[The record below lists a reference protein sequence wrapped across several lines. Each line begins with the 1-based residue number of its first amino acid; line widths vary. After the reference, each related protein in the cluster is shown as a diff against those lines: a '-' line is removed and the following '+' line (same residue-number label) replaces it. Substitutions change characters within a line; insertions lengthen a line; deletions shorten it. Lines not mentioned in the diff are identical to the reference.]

1 MLLQVNQKVC
11 CVIATIGIFLAC
23 MSDGRAQGLIWSS
36 NYGGGY
42 NEQGYSGCRLPDG
55 GYVVL
60 GSTYSFGDGDHDI
73 YLLRLNSF
81 GDTLWTRSYGGSD
94 ADYGHDI
101 QPTNDSGFIIVGL
114 TRSFGSGNGDV
125 YLIKTDSCGN
135 VTWART
141 FGGGEFDEGCS
152 VRQTADGGFVV
163 CGTTNSSGAG
173 FADVYLLKTDAEG
186 NLQWSKT
193 FGGGSGESGSVVRR
207 TLDGGYIMVGS
218 TGSFGDGYSSIYV
231 IRTDDSGDSLW
242 TKTFGGLK
250 ADFGYSV
257 ETLPD
262 GSFVFAGASSS
273 FGLGYADAYVFKTD
287 SDGSLLWEQVYG
299 GSKDDRAYA
308 VLPTS
313 DGGYIMAGT
322 TESFGSGKI
331 DCYVVRTD
339 PLGEVIW
346 KSTYGGDKSDF
357 CRNIVTEPG
366 SFCLIGH
373 SYSFTSGGSDI
384 YVVKA
389 DGEHMTPV
397 EEINQSE
404 LPESFVLAQNYPN
417 PFNMST
423 TIEFTLPRS
432 SPIRLTIYNVLGQAV
447 ALWEISHAPAG
458 TGFIIWDGH
467 DPSGSPV
474 SSGVYFYR
482 FESAGLVQTKKMVLL
497 K

>member
-1 MLLQVNQKVC
+1 MLLQLNQKVC
-11 CVIATIGIFLAC
+11 CLLATIGILLAC
-23 MSDGRAQGLIWSS
+23 MSEGQAQGLIWSS
-36 NYGGGY
+36 NYGGDY
-42 NEQGYSGCRLPDG
+42 NEQGYSGCALPDG
-55 GYVVL
+55 GYAVL
-60 GSTYSFGDGDHDI
+60 GSTFSFGDGDHDI

-81 GDTLWTRSYGGSD
+81 GDTLWTRSYGGSS

-101 QPTNDSGFIIVGL
+101 QTTSDSGFIIVGL

-125 YLIKTDSCGN
+125 YLIKTDSSGN
-135 VTWART
+135 VTWSRT
-141 FGGGEFDEGCS
+141 FGGGEFDEGWS
-152 VRQTADGGFVV
+152 VRQASDGGFVV
-163 CGTTNSSGAG
+163 CGTTNSFGAG
-173 FADVYLLKTDAEG
+173 YADVYLLKTDASG

-193 FGGGSGESGSVVRR
+193 FGGSGGESGSAVRR
-207 TLDGGYIMVGS
+207 TLDGGYILTGS
-218 TGSFGDGYSSIYV
+218 TGSFGTGYSSIYV
-231 IRTDDSGDSLW
+231 IRTDSDGDSLW
-242 TKTFGGLK
+242 IKTFGGLK

-262 GSFVFAGASSS
+262 GSFIFAGASSS
-273 FGLGYADAYVFKTD
+273 FGLGYGDAYLFKID
-287 SDGSLLWEQVYG
+287 SDGFLLWEQAYG

-346 KSTYGGDKSDF
+346 KTTYGGSRSDF
-357 CRNIVTEPG
+357 CRNIFTEPG

-389 DGEHMTPV
+389 DGEHMTAV
-397 EEINQSE
+397 EETFLPG
-404 LPESFVLAQNYPN
+404 LPESFFLAQNYPN
-417 PFNMST
+417 PFNMTT
-423 TIEFTLPRS
+423 TIEYTLSRGS
-432 SPIRLTIYNVLGQAV
+432 QVRLTIYNVLGQEV
-447 ALWEISHAPAG
+447 ALWNIPYAPAG
-458 TGFIIWDGH
+458 TGSVVWDGH
-467 DPSGSPV
+467 DSSGSPV

-482 FESAGLVQTKKMVLL
+482 FESADLVQTKKMVLI